1 MSGALAPTRLTI
13 SLCDNQTTVPIL
25 RNLPSLLLFA
35 ALTAFGCHAQTAPQS
50 AASIP
55 GQLAKPGKPISPEL
69 SRRIEVMLRQKAD
82 LPPEAT
88 VNIGGRTTSD
98 LPGWD
103 TVSVTVT
110 AEGSTSHP
118 IVFYLSDDGKT
129 LAQMSRFD
137 ISGDPRALISD
148 AGRPARGGPESAP
161 VIIVGFDDLE
171 CPYCARLHASIFP
184 ALTERYGDKVRIVYK
199 DYPLPADEHP
209 WAMRAAIDVNC
220 LADQSPAGYWNLV
233 DYMHAHASEIS
244 APFQTGPVD
253 KTLPQVNQQLDKI
266 THDQGVFQKVDVAKL
281 DACLAKQDTA
291 TVAASQKVGEG
302 FKIDS
307 TPTLFINGDKING
320 AVDVAF
326 LFNLIDTALRV
337 QGITPPPPY
346 VAPAPP
352 APVPAPT
359 PQPATPPANPTTK

>member
-1 MSGALAPTRLTI
+1 
-13 SLCDNQTTVPIL
+13 VPIL
-25 RNLPSLLLFA
+25 RNLSSLLLFA
-35 ALTAFGCHAQTAPQS
+35 ALTAFGCHAQTAPQATSQS
-50 AASIP
+50 AASVP

-69 SRRIEVMLRQKAD
+69 ARRIEVLLRQKAD

-88 VNIGGRTTSD
+88 VNIGERATSD
-98 LPGWD
+98 LLGWD

-110 AEGSTSHP
+110 AEGTTSHP
-118 IVFYLSDDGKT
+118 IVFYLSDNGKT
-129 LAQMSRFD
+129 LAQMTRFD
-137 ISGDPRALISD
+137 ISGDPRALVSD
-148 AGRPARGGPESAP
+148 TGRPARGGPETAP
-161 VIIVGFDDLE
+161 VLIIGFDDLE

-184 ALTERYGDKVRIVYK
+184 ALTERYGNNVRIVYK

-209 WAMRAAIDVNC
+209 WAMRAAVDVNC

-244 APFQTGPVD
+244 APFQNGPVD
-253 KTLPQVNQQLDKI
+253 KTLPQVNQQLDKL

-291 TVAASQKVGEG
+291 VVAASQKVGET
-302 FKIDS
+302 FKLDS
-307 TPTLFINGDKING
+307 TPTLFINGDKISG

-346 VAPAPP
+346 VAPPAPP
-352 APVPAPT
+352 APATTPAK
-359 PQPATPPANPTTK
+359 PATTPSTTK